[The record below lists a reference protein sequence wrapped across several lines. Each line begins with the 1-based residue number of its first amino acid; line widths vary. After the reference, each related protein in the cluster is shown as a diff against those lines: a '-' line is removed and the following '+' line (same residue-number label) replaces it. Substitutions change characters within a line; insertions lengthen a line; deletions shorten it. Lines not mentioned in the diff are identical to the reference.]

1 MDRGHEEYLRQLRNT
16 FKQFVQQS
24 AIYSDVISAGG
35 FRDLDVITCSLFFS
49 LVPLHLTDKR
59 VELYLEKAR
68 SLLFDGTNED
78 FF

>member
-1 MDRGHEEYLRQLRNT
+1 MDSGHEEYLRQLRNT

-24 AIYSDVISAGG
+24 QLYSELVGGG
-35 FRDLDVITCSLFFS
+35 FRDLEVITCSLFFS
-49 LVPLHLTDKR
+49 LLPLHLADKR
-59 VELYLEKAR
+59 VELYLDKAR